1 VREATYAVIAQS
13 HGYTGALM
21 NGVTTT
27 EPGDDLRTDAPEAAD
42 TPASAGLRRLAVLK
56 PWLLLA
62 AGLVMAALAF
72 FALNRLSDELNYGAV
87 AAALAAKSNAVLL
100 LAVLAAA
107 VSYTSMIGYDL
118 SAVRHVGP
126 QPPVPPRIVAL
137 AAFCGFALSNSM
149 GVGAFTGGAV
159 RWRIYA
165 AAGVKPS
172 QIARILVFVTASL
185 SIGIFFVA
193 ALGVLLK
200 AGQMEGWFNLPAP
213 LLRGLAALCL
223 LAMAG
228 IAVVGRLRRTAL
240 RLGPVTFRVPSPRL
254 VLAQGVISIIDLS
267 FAAVVLWL
275 LLPAGAVD
283 LPSFIALYVVAI
295 AIGAASHLPGGIG
308 VFDAVVLIAFR
319 GSEVPLDQ
327 VAAALLLYRAVYF
340 VLPLIL
346 AIVLLSGFELRH
358 RVPALKGGARAL
370 RASTRLMPR
379 FLGVLAFGT
388 GAALVLGGIAPP
400 VDVFEPGFNLP
411 VPQPLFEASH
421 LLSSVGGLMLL
432 FVAYGLVHRL
442 DGAWWLALALAAG
455 GLVLSTL
462 RGSGFLELSL
472 LALLALA
479 LLTSRR
485 RFDRRARML
494 TPSMTPGWWLA
505 VACVVAAA
513 TWLLFFAHRDVEY
526 SRQLWWR
533 FELDENAP
541 RAMRATLAMVL
552 IAGAAGLWTL
562 LRPAQTRVARPTPE
576 QLALAVAIV
585 EAQDRADAN
594 LVRMGDKALLMSPE
608 GDAFIMYGRRG
619 RSWIALYDPVGP
631 AAQRG
636 ELVWRFV
643 ELADAQGG
651 RAAFYQVRPDALP
664 LYIDAGL
671 QPLKLGEAARVRLS
685 AFELKGKARQP
696 LRTAINRAEREGITF
711 EVLRPEEVPPVLPEL
726 AEVSRLWLEQHK
738 AREKAFSLGA
748 FEPGYVAS
756 QPVAVVRGADRS
768 VIAFATLLDT
778 PNARS
783 DMSVD
788 LMRHRPD
795 MPPGTMDFLFTRL
808 LMMAKEQGYAFFD
821 LGMAPL
827 SGLAAHRLAPIW
839 YRLGGLVFHRGERFY
854 NFRGLR
860 AFKEKF
866 DPVWEPR
873 YLCTAGGLDPWVVL
887 ADVAALQSGG
897 LRGVIGK

>member
-1 VREATYAVIAQS
+1 
-13 HGYTGALM
+13 
-21 NGVTTT
+21 
-27 EPGDDLRTDAPEAAD
+27 
-42 TPASAGLRRLAVLK
+42 
-56 PWLLLA
+56 
-62 AGLVMAALAF
+62 
-72 FALNRLSDELNYGAV
+72 
-87 AAALAAKSNAVLL
+87 
-100 LAVLAAA
+100 
-107 VSYTSMIGYDL
+107 
-118 SAVRHVGP
+118 
-126 QPPVPPRIVAL
+126 
-137 AAFCGFALSNSM
+137 
-149 GVGAFTGGAV
+149 
-159 RWRIYA
+159 
-165 AAGVKPS
+165 
-172 QIARILVFVTASL
+172 
-185 SIGIFFVA
+185 
-193 ALGVLLK
+193 
-200 AGQMEGWFNLPAP
+200 
-213 LLRGLAALCL
+213 
-223 LAMAG
+223 
-228 IAVVGRLRRTAL
+228 
-240 RLGPVTFRVPSPRL
+240 
-254 VLAQGVISIIDLS
+254 
-267 FAAVVLWL
+267 
-275 LLPAGAVD
+275 
-283 LPSFIALYVVAI
+283 
-295 AIGAASHLPGGIG
+295 
-308 VFDAVVLIAFR
+308 
-319 GSEVPLDQ
+319 
-327 VAAALLLYRAVYF
+327 
-340 VLPLIL
+340 
-346 AIVLLSGFELRH
+346 
-358 RVPALKGGARAL
+358 
-370 RASTRLMPR
+370 
-379 FLGVLAFGT
+379 
-388 GAALVLGGIAPP
+388 
-400 VDVFEPGFNLP
+400 
-411 VPQPLFEASH
+411 
-421 LLSSVGGLMLL
+421 
-432 FVAYGLVHRL
+432 
-442 DGAWWLALALAAG
+442 
-455 GLVLSTL
+455 
-462 RGSGFLELSL
+462 
-472 LALLALA
+472 
-479 LLTSRR
+479 
-485 RFDRRARML
+485 ML
-494 TPSMTPGWWLA
+494 TPTMTPGWWLA

-576 QLALAVAIV
+576 ELARAVAIV

-619 RSWIALYDPVGP
+619 RSWIALYDPVGL
-631 AAQRG
+631 AEQRV

-696 LRTAINRAEREGITF
+696 LRTAVNRAEREGITF
-711 EVLRPEEVPPVLPEL
+711 ELLRPEEVPPVLPEL
-726 AEVSRLWLEQHK
+726 EEVSRLWLEQHK

-748 FEPGYVAS
+748 FDLSYVAS
-756 QPVAVVRGADRS
+756 QPVAVVRGADRR

-778 PNARS
+778 PRART

-827 SGLAAHRLAPIW
+827 SGLAVHRLAPIW

>member
-1 VREATYAVIAQS
+1 MTRSTPGAPLDGGAGEAVPSLIA
-13 HGYTGALM
+13 
-21 NGVTTT
+21 
-27 EPGDDLRTDAPEAAD
+27 LRVH
-42 TPASAGLRRLAVLK
+42 RLAVLK

-62 AGLVMAALAF
+62 AGLVLAGIALF
-72 FALNRLSDELNYGAV
+72 SLHRLSQELDYNAV
-87 AAALAAKSNAVLL
+87 AAAVSAKGNGVLAAAI
-100 LAVLAAA
+100 AAAA
-107 VSYTSMIGYDL
+107 VSYTAMIGYDL
-118 SAVRHVGP
+118 SALRHVGP
-126 QPPVPPRIVAL
+126 VPPVPARIGAL

-165 AAGVKPS
+165 AAGMDPR
-172 QIARILVFVTASL
+172 QIARVLVFVTASFSL
-185 SIGIFFVA
+185 GIFFVA
-193 ALGVLLK
+193 ALGVLLA
-200 AGQMEGWFNLPAP
+200 AGHMAEWFSLSAP
-213 LLRGLAALCL
+213 LLRVLAALCL
-223 LAMAG
+223 AGMAG

-240 RLGPVTFRVPSPRL
+240 RIGPLTLRAPSVPLILVQGLVSVVDLG
-254 VLAQGVISIIDLS
+254 A
-267 FAAVVLWL
+267 AAVVLWL
-275 LLPAGAVD
+275 LLPDGAVG
-283 LPSFIALYVVAI
+283 LPSFMALYVVAI

-319 GSEVPLDQ
+319 GTAVPLDE

-340 VLPLIL
+340 VLPLAVAIL
-346 AIVLLSGFELRH
+346 LLAGFEIRH
-358 RVPALKGGARAL
+358 RVPALAGGARAL

-379 FLGVLAFGT
+379 FLGVLAFAAGT
-388 GAALVLGGIAPP
+388 ALLLGGIAPP
-400 VDVFEPGFNLP
+400 VVGFEPGFGLPNL
-411 VPQPLFEASH
+411 PQPLFEASH
-421 LLSSVGGLMLL
+421 LLSSVGGLALL

-442 DGAWWLALALAAG
+442 DAAWWLALLLAGA
-455 GLVLSTL
+455 GLVLSAA
-462 RGSGFLELSL
+462 RGSGLLELSL
-472 LALLALA
+472 LALLGVA

-485 RFDRRARML
+485 RFDRRANMF
-494 TPSMTPGWWLA
+494 TPSLTPGWWLA

-541 RAMRATLAMVL
+541 RAMRATLATVL
-552 IAGAAGLWTL
+552 MAGAIGLWSL
-562 LRPAQTRVARPTPE
+562 LRPAQSRTARPTSE
-576 QLALAVAIV
+576 ELARAVAV
-585 EAQDRADAN
+585 AERQDRADAN
-594 LVRMGDKALLMSPE
+594 LVRMGDKALLTTPE

-619 RSWIALYDPVGP
+619 RSWIALFDPVGP
-631 AAQRG
+631 REHRV

-643 ELADAQGG
+643 EMADAQGG

-671 QPLKLGEAARVRLS
+671 QPLKLGEAARVRLE

-696 LRTAINRAEREGITF
+696 LRSAINRAEREGMTF
-711 EVLRPEEVPPVLPEL
+711 EILRPSEVPPVLPDLE
-726 AEVSRLWLEQHK
+726 EVSRLWLEQHK

-748 FEPGYVAS
+748 FEPAYVTS
-756 QPVAVVRGADRS
+756 QPVALVRGADKRI
-768 VIAFATLLDT
+768 IAFATLLDT
-778 PNARS
+778 PHART

-808 LMMAKEQGYAFFD
+808 LLVAKEQGYAFFD

-839 YRLGGLVFHRGERFY
+839 YRLGGLVFRRGERFY

>member
-1 VREATYAVIAQS
+1 
-13 HGYTGALM
+13 M
-21 NGVTTT
+21 NGLTST
-27 EPGDDLRTDAPEAAD
+27 EPSEALPGEPQDDTA
-42 TPASAGLRRLAVLK
+42 RLAVTGISRLAALR

-62 AGLVMAALAF
+62 AALVMAALAV
-72 FALNRLSDELNYGAV
+72 FALDRLSQELDYGAV
-87 AAALAAKSNAVLL
+87 ATALAEKSNALL
-100 LAVLAAA
+100 VAAVAAAA
-107 VSYTSMIGYDL
+107 VSYTAMIGYDL

-126 QPPVPPRIVAL
+126 QPPVPPRICAL

-165 AAGVKPS
+165 AAGVKPN

-193 ALGVLLK
+193 ALGVLLA
-200 AGQMEGWFNLPAP
+200 AGQMESWFGLPAS
-213 LLRGLAALCL
+213 LLRVLAALCL
-223 LAMAG
+223 LAMGG

-240 RLGPVTFRVPSPRL
+240 RLGPVTFRVPSPKL
-254 VLAQGVISIIDLS
+254 VVAQGIISAVDLG

-275 LLPAGAVD
+275 LLPEGAVD
-283 LPSFIALYVVAI
+283 LPSFAALYVVAI

-308 VFDAVVLIAFR
+308 VFEAVVLLAFR
-319 GSEVPLDQ
+319 GGAVPLDQ
-327 VAAALLLYRAVYF
+327 VAAALLLYRAIYF

-346 AIVLLSGFELRH
+346 AVVLLAGFELRH

-379 FLGVLAFGT
+379 FLGVLAFGA
-388 GAALVLGGIAPP
+388 GAALLLGGITPP
-400 VDVFEPGFNLP
+400 VEGFEPGFNVLL
-411 VPQPLFEASH
+411 PQPIFEASH
-421 LLSSVGGLMLL
+421 LLSSVGGLLLL
-432 FVAYGLVHRL
+432 FVAYGLAHRL
-442 DGAWWLALALAAG
+442 DGAWWLALMLAAG
-455 GLVLSTL
+455 GLVLSVL
-462 RGSGFLELSL
+462 RGSGLLELSL
-472 LALLALA
+472 LGLLAA
-479 LLTSRR
+479 SLLTSRR

-494 TPSMTPGWWLA
+494 TPTLTPGWWLA
-505 VACVVAAA
+505 VACVIAAA

-541 RAMRATLAMVL
+541 RAMRATLATVL
-552 IAGAAGLWTL
+552 LAGAVGLWSL
-562 LRPAQTRVARPTPE
+562 LRPAQTRAARPLPE
-576 QLALAVAIV
+576 ELARAVAIV

-594 LVRMGDKALLMSPE
+594 LVRMGDKALLLTPE
-608 GDAFIMYGRRG
+608 ADAFIMYGRRG

-631 AAQRG
+631 AGQRV

-651 RAAFYQVRPDALP
+651 RAAFYQVRPEMLP

-711 EVLRPEEVPPVLPEL
+711 EVLRPEAVPPILPEL
-726 AEVSRLWLEQHK
+726 EEVSRLWLEQHK
-738 AREKAFSLGA
+738 AREKAFSLGS

-756 QPVAVVRGADRS
+756 QPVALVRGQDRR
-768 VIAFATLLDT
+768 VIAFASLLDT
-778 PNARS
+778 PTTRT

-873 YLCTAGGLDPWVVL
+873 YLCTAGGMDPWVVL

>member
-1 VREATYAVIAQS
+1 
-13 HGYTGALM
+13 M
-21 NGVTTT
+21 NGITTT
-27 EPGDDLRTDAPEAAD
+27 EPSETLRGDPKDAAPPLTEAGVQ
-42 TPASAGLRRLAVLK
+42 GLARLK
-56 PWLLLA
+56 PFLLLA
-62 AGLVMAALAF
+62 AGLVMAAIAF
-72 FALNRLSDELNYGAV
+72 FALDQLSQELNYGAV
-87 AAALAAKSNAVLL
+87 AAALASKSTGL
-100 LAVLAAA
+100 LATAVAVAAL
-107 VSYTSMIGYDL
+107 SYTAMIGYDL
-118 SAVRHVGP
+118 SALRHVGP
-126 QPPVPPRIVAL
+126 QPPVPPRIGAL
-137 AAFCGFALSNSM
+137 AAFCGFALSNTM

-165 AAGVKPS
+165 AAGVQPS

-193 ALGVLLK
+193 ALGVLLE
-200 AGQMEGWFNLPAP
+200 AGQMEDWFGLPAP
-213 LLRGLAALCL
+213 LLRVLAGLCL

-228 IAVVGRLRRTAL
+228 IAVAGRRRRVAL
-240 RLGPVTFRVPSPRL
+240 RLGPITLRVPSL
-254 VLAQGVISIIDLS
+254 KLLLAQAVISITDLGL
-267 FAAVVLWL
+267 AAVVLWL
-275 LLPAGAVD
+275 LLPEGTVG
-283 LPSFIALYVVAI
+283 LSSFAALYVVAI
-295 AIGAASHLPGGIG
+295 AMGALSHLPGGIG
-308 VFDAVVLIAFR
+308 VFEAVVLLAFKD
-319 GSEVPLDQ
+319 GPVPLDQ
-327 VAAALLLYRAVYF
+327 VAAALLLYRAIYF
-340 VLPLIL
+340 LLPLIM
-346 AIVLLSGFELRH
+346 AVVLLTGFELRH
-358 RVPALKGGARAL
+358 RIPALKGGARAL

-379 FLGVLAFGT
+379 FLGVLAFGA
-388 GAALVLGGIAPP
+388 GAALVMGGIAPP

-421 LLSSVGGLMLL
+421 LLSSVGGLALL
-432 FVAYGLVHRL
+432 FVAYGLAHRL
-442 DGAWWLALALAAG
+442 DGAWWLALLLALG

-472 LALLALA
+472 LALLAVA

-494 TPSMTPGWWLA
+494 TPSLTPGWWLA
-505 VACVVAAA
+505 VACVLAAA
-513 TWLLFFAHRDVEY
+513 VWLLFFAHRDIEY

-541 RAMRATLAMVL
+541 RAMRVTLATVL
-552 IAGAAGLWTL
+552 LAGAAGLWTL
-562 LRPAQTRVARPTPE
+562 LRPAQARIARPTPE
-576 QLALAVAIV
+576 ELAHAVAIV

-594 LVRMGDKALLMSPE
+594 LVRMGDKALLMAQE

-631 AAQRG
+631 AERRM

-651 RAAFYQVRPDALP
+651 RAAFYQVRPDTLP

-671 QPLKLGEAARVRLS
+671 QPLKLGEAARVRLAS
-685 AFELKGKARQP
+685 FELKGKARQP
-696 LRTAINRAEREGITF
+696 LRTAINRAEREGVTF
-711 EVLRPEEVPPVLPEL
+711 ELLRPEDVPPILPEL
-726 AEVSRLWLEQHK
+726 EEVSRLWLEQHK

-748 FEPGYVAS
+748 FEPDYVAS
-756 QPVAVVRGADRS
+756 QPLAVVRGADRR

-778 PNARS
+778 PRTRS

-808 LMMAKEQGYAFFD
+808 LLMAKEQGYAFFD

-873 YLCTAGGLDPWVVL
+873 YLCAAGGLDPWVVL